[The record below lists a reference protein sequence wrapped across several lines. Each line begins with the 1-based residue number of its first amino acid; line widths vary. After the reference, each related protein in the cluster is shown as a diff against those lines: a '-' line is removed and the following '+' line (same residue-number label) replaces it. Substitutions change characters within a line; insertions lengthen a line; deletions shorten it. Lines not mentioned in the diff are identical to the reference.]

1 MLDLSLRI
9 FCIEKI
15 FFVLFSFIALNCYGV
30 KSMLSMCFRVSWL
43 MSLKLLLLLFFY
55 THEHCE
61 FKVMSYCKINFHF
74 TDLDFLLYLIN

>member
-15 FFVLFSFIALNCYGV
+15 FCVLFSFIALNYYGV
-30 KSMLSMCFRVSWL
+30 KSMLSMCFRVLWL
-43 MSLKLLLLLFFY
+43 MSLKLLLLLFFSM
-55 THEHCE
+55 HEHYE
-61 FKVMSYCKINFHF
+61 FKIISYCKIHFHF